1 MPLKIVPDVIGGQE
15 IVELDP
21 TASVRDAARL
31 MAGRR
36 IGSVLIT
43 DGGTLR
49 GFLTER
55 DVSFGVDAPS
65 LDPDATELAG
75 VMTVD
80 PDTIGADETCANV
93 LEGMRAE
100 NCRHLPILD
109 GGRLVGIVSIRELY
123 AVVESQLEE
132 DFRKALVDRARRMS
146 LGE

>member
-15 IVELDP
+15 IAQLDP

-31 MAGRR
+31 MAERR
-36 IGSVLIT
+36 IGSVVIT

-49 GFLTER
+49 GIFTER
-55 DVSFGVDAPS
+55 DVSFGVVAPS

-75 VMTVD
+75 VMTVN
-80 PDTIGADETCANV
+80 PGTMAPEDTALSA
-93 LEGMRAE
+93 LERMRGE
-100 NCRHLPILD
+100 NYRHLPILD
-109 GGRLVGIVSIRELY
+109 GGRLVGIVSIRDLY

>member
-15 IVELDP
+15 IAELDP

-49 GFLTER
+49 GIFTER

-80 PDTIGADETCANV
+80 PDTIVPDVAYQV
-93 LEGMRAE
+93 E
-100 NCRHLPILD
+100 NGFATRLALKYFGSPVTSSPAQS
-109 GGRLVGIVSIRELY
+109 GGVISWLSSSSSTS
-123 AVVESQLEE
+123 AT
-132 DFRKALVDRARRMS
+132 MS
-146 LGE
+146 P